1 MTTLFNAL
9 NLEQEENVMFID
21 GSYFCFHRYHST
33 LTWWKN
39 AHPLEPLAD
48 PFLNPTF
55 VEKYRKTIVSTVK
68 DLPKNVKLDKGKNPV
83 IIIGKDCKRE
93 DIWRNK
99 LYPQYKGTRDNTP
112 ENGFMGKPFFKMT
125 YSDNL
130 FEEGGAKMILSHPHL
145 EADDCIAIS
154 VKQILEQYPNIKIT
168 IITSD
173 KDYLQLVE
181 PRVQIFNLGYKNIVE
196 NKSKIGD
203 AQTELFCKIV
213 MGDSSDNITSVL
225 KKCGPKTALKCYQDK
240 EYFNKRMLDEN
251 AYDKFNLNQSI
262 IDFNYIPKELVDEFL
277 NGSF

>member
-1 MTTLFNAL
+1 LF
-9 NLEQEENVMFID
+9 Q
-21 GSYFCFHRYHST
+21 
-33 LTWWKN
+33 
-39 AHPLEPLAD
+39 
-48 PFLNPTF
+48 
-55 VEKYRKTIVSTVK
+55 
-68 DLPKNVKLDKGKNPV
+68 
-83 IIIGKDCKRE
+83 
-93 DIWRNK
+93 
-99 LYPQYKGTRDNTP
+99 
-112 ENGFMGKPFFKMT
+112 
-125 YSDNL
+125 
-130 FEEGGAKMILSHPHL
+130 EGGAKMILKHPHL

-154 VKQILEQYPNIKIT
+154 VKQVLEKYPKINIT

-181 PRVQIFNLGYKNIVE
+181 PRVQIFNLSYKNIVE

-240 EYFNKRMLDEN
+240 EYFNKRMLEEN

-277 NGSF
+277 LL